1 MASSDSPSEASGFQ
15 DLDIS
20 IREQVQ
26 NAVARYV
33 RKGSPPSSLNIMGE
47 LADNVSSAV
56 HIRVLLALSRS
67 IDNRSICFYYPSII
81 YGRSDRQK
89 H

>member
-26 NAVARYV
+26 NAVARYAEV
-33 RKGSPPSSLNIMGE
+33 ALPPHWISC
-47 LADNVSSAV
+47 VSSQTG
-56 HIRVLLALSRS
+56 HILYTLARLSPGGRVW
-67 IDNRSICFYYPSII
+67 
-81 YGRSDRQK
+81 
-89 H
+89 